1 MTSEALERLRQ
12 LMRDAGSALVTF
24 SGGVDSALVLAVA
37 HEQLGD
43 RALGLTAD
51 SPTFP
56 PEERA
61 LAEQVATQLGARHL
75 IVGSN
80 ELLSEGYAA
89 NAGDRCYF
97 CKSELFTLAQDV
109 AAREGLAWVMD
120 GTLVDDLGGHR
131 PGLKASAERAVR
143 HPLVE
148 VGMTKAMVREAAQA
162 LGLPVWDKPSFACLG
177 SRFPVGTRVT
187 LDRVDKVRRV
197 ESLLRG
203 FGLRQLRV
211 RYHELDGAAMAR
223 VEVAPEDLPVLVSE
237 GIREALIGV
246 CQREGFRWVTVDLA
260 GYQMGGL
267 STAVKAS

>member
-37 HEQLGD
+37 HEQLGA
-43 RALGLTAD
+43 RALALTAD

-61 LAEQVATQLGARHL
+61 LAEQVATQLG
-75 IVGSN
+75 
-80 ELLSEGYAA
+80 
-89 NAGDRCYF
+89 
-97 CKSELFTLAQDV
+97 
-109 AAREGLAWVMD
+109 
-120 GTLVDDLGGHR
+120 
-131 PGLKASAERAVR
+131 ERAVR

-246 CQREGFRWVTVDLA
+246 CQQEGFRWVTVDLA